1 MICGLYIKSAMF
13 YDNNTAVI
21 DTEGGVSYS
30 VHVPV
35 TCRPPAEP
43 GPMLIY
49 HHMNERG
56 QSLYG
61 FYLEEDRTLF
71 ENLIDVDGVGPTAA
85 IKLMGNYEPEKI
97 RIDIGDKDAESLSK
111 AKGIGL
117 KTAQKIVDALAS
129 KYGEYKT
136 KGVELGSVN
145 LNLDIGV
152 GMCSSNQRLKDTV
165 ELAKKGLIKLGFKV
179 RDVEQVL
186 TTIVPAMVQR
196 MTLERTSGND
206 LAADILK
213 RALQELKG
221 CCL

>member
-97 RIDIGDKDAESLSK
+97 RIDIADKDAEGLSK

-117 KTAQKIVDALAS
+117 KTAQKIVDALADMYQ
-129 KYGEYKT
+129 KYRTKDVDLGVVPT
-136 KGVELGSVN
+136 DCAASQLKGVA
-145 LNLDIGV
+145 D
-152 GMCSSNQRLKDTV
+152 
-165 ELAKKGLIKLGFKV
+165 LAKKGLVKLGFKV
-179 RDVEQVL
+179 SESDKAVTKTIKDML
-186 TTIVPAMVQR
+186 WGTTAPKI
-196 MTLERTSGND
+196 EKTSGND
-206 LAADILK
+206 IASDILK
-213 RALQELKG
+213 RALKELKG
-221 CCL
+221 